1 MQQQDLFSVPCEI
14 EHENVQLGSVQDT
27 LSRWLDSKTIRPL
40 DYAFAEF
47 CWQLDPAATEAVLFA
62 ALLSRMLAD
71 GHICLDFSLSSAQL
85 ETLFAEQ
92 DERLLIRAL
101 LAELDF
107 EHLASAGFVTREP
120 NAHAAPL
127 VLQGSR
133 LYLYRYWNYETEV
146 AQLLSQRLRQPC
158 AVGEGF
164 VQQLN
169 NLFPAGTTNSTDWQK
184 VACAMAATGNF
195 TLITGGPGTGK
206 TTTVVRLLALLQE
219 QAMREQQRPLYVRLA
234 APTGKA
240 AARLTESISQQI
252 AALPVT
258 EAIRDSIPAQVS
270 TLHRLLG
277 SLPHTRDFKHHRQN
291 PLLLDVLVVDE
302 ASMID
307 LDMMHSLLQAL
318 PEHARLILLGDKD
331 QLASVEAG
339 SVLGELCLHAEQG
352 LYTEQTRAQL
362 AALCGTPVSH
372 PQLQPGD
379 VRHTIEQRTVMLR
392 DSRRFAGDS
401 DIGRLAAAVNQMDV
415 RQAQELLQ
423 TPSAEL
429 AYLQLTSAVAAPLK
443 ELIISGYQAYVHILQ
458 QERPA
463 KTAELDE
470 YQEWAAR
477 MLRTFDEF
485 RLLCAVR
492 AGDFGVQAI
501 NRLAETVL
509 RNAFALDEGA
519 WYEGRPVI
527 ITRNNYGL
535 GLMNGD
541 IGIAVK
547 VPDGSG
553 DTALRVVFSQAE
565 GESQVRFVLPSRLT
579 EVETV
584 FAMTVHKSQGSEFNH
599 AAVLIPERDNPVLSK
614 ELLYTGI
621 TRAKH
626 RLSLLEAGRGVF
638 AQAVK
643 TKVSRNSGLRSA
655 LAVVSGAGG

>member
-1 MQQQDLFSVPCEI
+1 MQQQDLFSVHSQA
-14 EHENVQLGSVQDT
+14 EHESALLGSVQDT
-27 LSRWLDSKTIRPL
+27 LSRWLESKSIRPL

-47 CWQLDPAATEAVLFA
+47 CWQLDPKATEAVLFA

-71 GHICLDFSLSSAQL
+71 GHICLDFSISSAQL
-85 ETLFAEQ
+85 ETLFAEP
-92 DERLLIRAL
+92 DERLAIRTL
-101 LAELDF
+101 LAELNF
-107 EHLASAGFVTREP
+107 EHLASAAFVTREP
-120 NAHAAPL
+120 KAHSAPL
-127 VLQGSR
+127 VLQDSR
-133 LYLYRYWNYETEV
+133 LYLYRYWNYETDV
-146 AQLLSQRLRQPC
+146 AQLLSQRLVQSC
-158 AVGEGF
+158 AVGEDF

-169 NLFPAGTTNSTDWQK
+169 NLFPAGATNATDWQK

-258 EAIRDSIPAQVS
+258 QEIRDSIPAQVS

-277 SLPHTRDFKHHRQN
+277 SLPHTRNFKHHRQN

-352 LYTEQTRAQL
+352 FYTEQTLVEL
-362 AALCGTPVSH
+362 AALCGAPVSH
-372 PQLQPGD
+372 PQLQQGD
-379 VRHTIEQRTVMLR
+379 TRHAIEQRTVMLR

-415 RQAQELLQ
+415 RQAQALLQ
-423 TPSAEL
+423 APSTEL
-429 AYLQLTSAVAAPLK
+429 AYLQLTSAAAAPLK
-443 ELIISGYQAYVHILQ
+443 ELISTGYQAYVHILQ

-463 KTAELDE
+463 STAELE
-470 YQEWAAR
+470 AYQDWAVR

-501 NRLAETVL
+501 NRLAENVL
-509 RNAFALDEGA
+509 RNAFAFDEGA

-527 ITRNNYGL
+527 VTRNNYGL

-553 DTALRVVFSQAE
+553 ATALRVAFVQAD
-565 GESQVRFVLPSRLT
+565 GGAPVRFVLPSRLT

-626 RLSLLEAGRGVF
+626 KLSLLEAGKGVF

-643 TKVSRNSGLRSA
+643 KKISRNSGLRSA
-655 LAVVSGAGG
+655 LAVIGGVAE